1 MKFSTSDLDMAAESK
16 GASSESDTGCLASRS
31 KSAPS
36 SVLASRSMSFI
47 RLKEKERTAVSAAM
61 PTVMAEINNSSRER
75 FRRLSRQAI
84 LSINRM
90 MMVLLG
96 RLYPVI

>member
-1 MKFSTSDLDMAAESK
+1 
-16 GASSESDTGCLASRS
+16 
-31 KSAPS
+31 
-36 SVLASRSMSFI
+36 
-47 RLKEKERTAVSAAM
+47 M